1 MRILAT
7 PGKFIHNLYIINNVL
22 DTNVV
27 IIFNTDNNTPAVV
40 GEYENVTMEHVST
53 DNNDVS
59 VDNHTD
65 LGNKEQLALTEEELR
80 EVRLINERA
89 AIVAINATTFALS
102 ATNFALATAA
112 ATENDGN
119 GTTNTYRM
127 SDVETAVAL
136 QEFATASVNEAAA
149 LSNEALADNEDSLLK
164 EFDAFELEYKR
175 RKQVHD
181 EYLKAKAESE
191 RLTEEESD
199 MKQQKDWE
207 SNRPQDVS
215 QDDCSE
221 VLEEDVEDDV
231 IETIG
236 EIAPFSFLI
245 SNVPFD
251 FQKYITINTTKS
263 QKRRE
268 KNIVW
273 ISKDHLPV
281 GRGISDKYVHNRMR
295 FVGLED
301 KGNNFQVSF
310 FFICKVFVYLIT
322 YIIKYNFC
330 FLEITSLRLRK
341 PKMN

>member
-1 MRILAT
+1 MV
-7 PGKFIHNLYIINNVL
+7 GE
-22 DTNVV
+22 
-27 IIFNTDNNTPAVV
+27 V
-40 GEYENVTMEHVST
+40 GEYENVTKELLST
-53 DNNDVS
+53 DNNDAS

-65 LGNKEQLALTEEELR
+65 LGNKKQPTLTEEELT
-80 EVRLINERA
+80 EVRVIVERA
-89 AIVAINATTFALS
+89 AITAINATTFALS

-112 ATENDGN
+112 ATENDG
-119 GTTNTYRM
+119 TTNTYRM

-136 QEFATASVNEAAA
+136 QEFASASINEATAI
-149 LSNEALADNEDSLLK
+149 SNEAQADNEDSYLM

-175 RKQVHD
+175 RKQMHD

-207 SNRPQDVS
+207 SNKPQDVS

-221 VLEEDVEDDV
+221 ELEEDVEDDV

-251 FQKYITINTTKS
+251 FQKYIPINTNKR

-268 KNIVW
+268 KNVVW
-273 ISKDHLPV
+273 ISKDHIPV
-281 GRGISDKYVHNRMR
+281 GKGISDEYVHNRMR
-295 FVGLED
+295 FVGIED
-301 KGNNFQVSF
+301 EGNNFQVSF
-310 FFICKVFVYLIT
+310 IFICKVFVHLIT
-322 YIIKYNFC
+322 YINKYNYC
-330 FLEITSLRLRK
+330 FL
-341 PKMN
+341 